1 METPGTAT
9 RSSSGPSTTN
19 SVYQSYGGKQN
30 FMASYGIKP
39 TADGHVEARHIAE
52 AMVSY
57 DRQSSKK

>member
-1 METPGTAT
+1 M
-9 RSSSGPSTTN
+9 
-19 SVYQSYGGKQN
+19 N

-57 DRQSSKK
+57 DRQSGSKK